1 MEWCI
6 AAPSEHS
13 AHNEGTINEG
23 ARRFWRHIFCTFIPK
38 RVLERVQGCYNGK
51 CVEVVVRLSPLFFFF
66 FISLPSA
73 DKYLYRKELLNET
86 KHSSITLVTS
96 PA

>member
-23 ARRFWRHIFCTFIPK
+23 ARRFWRHILSTVIPK

-66 FISLPSA
+66 FISLLYA
-73 DKYLYRKELLNET
+73 DKYLDRKELLNET